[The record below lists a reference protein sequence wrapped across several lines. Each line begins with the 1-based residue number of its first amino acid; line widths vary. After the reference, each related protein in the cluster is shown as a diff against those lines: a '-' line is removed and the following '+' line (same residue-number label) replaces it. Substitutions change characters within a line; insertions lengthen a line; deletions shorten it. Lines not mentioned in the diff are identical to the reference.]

1 MDTNALIV
9 AIARE
14 MGLPKRLDWAKACA
28 RYAEGWSTT
37 EIAVQSE
44 VTAAVISWGLKK
56 RGVVMRTPKQTMAM
70 QARRGFS
77 WNRPRSPGPSSPRCE
92 CGLVLRNLRVV
103 HETPEGEICDMCWHR
118 RQRIPWREDVN
129 FFKEAA

>member
-37 EIAVQSE
+37 EIAIE
-44 VTAAVISWGLKK
+44 CGVTAGVVRYGFMS
-56 RGVVMRTPKQTMAM
+56 RGVVMRTPTETKAM
-70 QARRGFS
+70 QAERGFS
-77 WNRPRSPGPSSPRCE
+77 WKRPSSPRCE
-92 CGLVLRNLRVV
+92 CGLVLRLLRVV
-103 HETPEGEICDMCWHR
+103 HETPDGEICDMCWHR
-118 RQRIPWREDVN
+118 RHGIRWREDVN

>member
-1 MDTNALIV
+1 MATNALV
-9 AIARE
+9 AAIARE
-14 MGLPKRLDWAKACA
+14 MRLPKRIDWPMAAA
-28 RYAEGWSTT
+28 LYADGWSTT

-56 RGVVMRTPKQTMAM
+56 RGVVMRTPLETKAM
-70 QARRGFS
+70 QAKRGFS
-77 WNRPRSPGPSSPRCE
+77 WTRPSSPRCE